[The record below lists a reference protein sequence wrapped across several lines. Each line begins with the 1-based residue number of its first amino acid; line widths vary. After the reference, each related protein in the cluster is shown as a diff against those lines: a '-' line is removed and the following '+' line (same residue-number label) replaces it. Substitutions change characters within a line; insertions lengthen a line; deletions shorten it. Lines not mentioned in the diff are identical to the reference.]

1 MSLKR
6 LQASQVI
13 KVRSF
18 GGKLVNS
25 IDKLKNFVQH
35 GKVAKKF
42 ILTRAPGRH
51 ILRYKLINKSTKI
64 AGLHPRTYGLHSQ
77 KKWWL
82 NIHFTTIPY
91 ELNISSNIGK
101 TTTTN
106 QCRRVPDLWR
116 PGSVKIKRY
125 YTKNGRL
132 IPTAKRGKKIKQP

>member
-6 LQASQVI
+6 LQASHVI

-25 IDKLKNFVQH
+25 IDKVKNFVQH

-42 ILTRAPGRH
+42 ILARAPGRH
-51 ILRYKLINKSTKI
+51 ILRYKAINNSTKT
-64 AGLHPRTYGLHSQ
+64 AGLHPRTYGLHS
-77 KKWWL
+77 KKMVAL
-82 NIHFTTIPY
+82 SDFTTIPY
-91 ELNISSNIGK
+91 ELNKSSNIGK
-101 TTTTN
+101 ATTTN
-106 QCRRVPDLWR
+106 QCRRVPELWR

-125 YTKNGRL
+125 YAKNGRL